1 MTQSTNALL
10 VFCEGQHDVAYVR
23 MLLQEILEFKIVSL
37 PFKELPS
44 PFHHLFKQSV
54 ATHAAG
60 DLSLDMAHKFFL
72 PETILRNKSQFILL
86 YNCGGNTQY
95 DKVRELLSDY
105 LPIIPQARVF
115 AEDAKEII
123 DHVKYLFLYDADSVG
138 INRILEQ
145 VNHEFR
151 VISESNF
158 FDAEWSSSSSDFG
171 RVSGD
176 KAVYVWGERA
186 EQGTL
191 EDILYP
197 MFSLAQP
204 SLLSKAESAIDDMFT
219 WDVDNPDIVK
229 AVSEISKRKKSVI
242 TVIGQKK
249 KPGSSLNV
257 IIDQSKFLRKDTL
270 TNNGPTQDFVR
281 FISEF
286 IGLAL

>member
-1 MTQSTNALL
+1 
-10 VFCEGQHDVAYVR
+10 
-23 MLLQEILEFKIVSL
+23 MLLQEILEFEIVSL

-54 ATHAAG
+54 VTHAAG

-145 VNHEFR
+145 VDHEFS
-151 VISESNF
+151 VISESIF
-158 FDAEWSSSSSDFG
+158 LDAEWSSSSSDFG

-219 WDVDNPDIVK
+219 WDVDNLDIVK

-257 IIDQSKFLRKDTL
+257 IIDQSKFLKKDTL
-270 TNNGPTQDFVR
+270 TNNGPTKDFVR

>member
-23 MLLQEILEFKIVSL
+23 MLLQEILEFEIVSL

-54 ATHAAG
+54 VTHAAG

-145 VNHEFR
+145 VDHEFS
-151 VISESNF
+151 VISESIF
-158 FDAEWSSSSSDFG
+158 LDAEWSSSSSDFG

-219 WDVDNPDIVK
+219 WDVDNLDIVK

-257 IIDQSKFLRKDTL
+257 IIDQSKFLKKDTL
-270 TNNGPTQDFVR
+270 TNNGPTKDFVR

>member
-23 MLLQEILEFKIVSL
+23 MLLQEVLEFKIVSL

-145 VNHEFR
+145 VNHEFS

-158 FDAEWSSSSSDFG
+158 FDAEWSFSSSDFG

>member
-23 MLLQEILEFKIVSL
+23 MLLQEILEFEIVSL
-37 PFKELPS
+37 PFKEIPS

-138 INRILEQ
+138 INKILEQ
-145 VNHEFR
+145 VNHEFS
-151 VISESNF
+151 VIGETNF
-158 FDAEWSSSSSDFG
+158 FDAEWSSSNSDFG
-171 RVSGD
+171 RVAGD

-219 WDVDNPDIVK
+219 WDSGNPDIVK